1 MGLQYTYINL
11 TTYTLNTTCMIPGA
25 DFDKISKVDIFKH
38 LCSCHRYFGNII
50 LAPLDVLLC
59 YTAG

>member
-1 MGLQYTYINL
+1 
-11 TTYTLNTTCMIPGA
+11 MIPGA

-38 LCSCHRYFGNII
+38 LCSCHRYFGNIHII